1 MRKFIF
7 VFIALFVLVSCSSKA
22 PKKAENPVDLYVAGV
37 NLMNTKKYDKAVEK
51 FKAITGA
58 DPVVMLAHA
67 ESLGIGSRNY
77 QVLIAGR

>member
-51 FKAITGA
+51 FKAIREQYPF
-58 DPVVMLAHA
+58 DPMA
-67 ESLGIGSRNY
+67 LG
-77 QVLIAGR
+77 